1 MFKLSALQLRHLEIL
16 TNAYSLKQSTIT
28 IYRLIVRRDYILN
41 LVVGLIWEGDN
52 IEGGLY
58 LEFYSS
64 LK

>member
-16 TNAYSLKQSTIT
+16 TNAYSLKQLTIT